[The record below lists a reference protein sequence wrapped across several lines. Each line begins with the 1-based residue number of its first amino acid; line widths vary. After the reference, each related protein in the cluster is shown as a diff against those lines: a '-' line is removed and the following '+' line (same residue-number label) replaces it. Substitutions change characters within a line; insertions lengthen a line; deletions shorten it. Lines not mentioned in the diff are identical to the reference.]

1 MRLFALAIAMS
12 LAALTT
18 ATGETGTPDS
28 GSRRYI

>member
-18 ATGETGTPDS
+18 AAAETGTPDS
-28 GSRRYI
+28 GSRRYF